1 MGGIETD
8 KKFVTCPECGEE
20 LESGTTQVTGHLRDH
35 WNVDLANP
43 YAVKNPDARKRIRVL
58 LEHLPSQVVKPVMEG
73 E

>member
-20 LESGTTQVTGHLRDH
+20 LESGTTQVTGHLKSH

-43 YAVKNPDARKRIRVL
+43 FNTKNEEARKRIRVL
-58 LEHLPSQVVKPVMEG
+58 LPHLPGQQVDTNPED
-73 E
+73 